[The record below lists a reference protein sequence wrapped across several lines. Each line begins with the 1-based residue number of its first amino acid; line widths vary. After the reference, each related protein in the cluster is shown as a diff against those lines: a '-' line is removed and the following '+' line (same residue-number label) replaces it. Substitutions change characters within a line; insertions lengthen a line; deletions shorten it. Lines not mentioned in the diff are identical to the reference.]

1 MMKLAKIQFG
11 DDMIFTHVL
20 VSFYDGWDCEA
31 FLDSIKHL
39 LLETAVIDTYD
50 REAYSIKGQELDTVL
65 NRPGLL
71 CIATQLKD
79 EQEIE
84 SLKEMID
91 SAEKNK
97 VFFTTVLLCDVESR
111 SDRQEKALEYFNVHA
126 NAVIDLQKMIPSYK
140 KGDAV
145 SFIVQSILAACVFPD
160 TVPVLDIVDVKD
172 SVRGIAHAAIVR
184 ETDHNDYPNVSKFA
198 QATVEQM
205 SRQQKD
211 LSRANSI
218 YVAAFGNHETLT
230 MQFLVEFVM
239 DISVGEDAQCIMTG
253 VYDDTMKDGEILVV
267 TIAS

>member
-31 FLDSIKHL
+31 FLGSIKHL
-39 LLETAVIDTYD
+39 LVETAVIDTYD

-65 NRPGLL
+65 NRAGLL

-126 NAVIDLQKMIPSYK
+126 NAVIDLRKMIPSYQ
-140 KGDAV
+140 KGDAA

-160 TVPVLDIVDVKD
+160 TVPGLDIVDVKD